1 MIDKSGAVY
10 YQVRVEDQQK
20 DVRPEKAGFFVL
32 TKLLGN
38 SFTDNF
44 TWEWTS
50 LINVET
56 LTLLVSMWS
65 IGCCSN
71 KQFNTC
77 ITEFDINHFYDE

>member
-20 DVRPEKAGFFVL
+20 DVPPEKAGFFVL

-38 SFTDNF
+38 NFIDNF

-50 LINVET
+50 LINVQT
-56 LTLLVSMWS
+56 LTLLVSMLS
-65 IGCCSN
+65 IGCCRN
-71 KQFNTC
+71 KQSNTC
-77 ITEFDINHFYDE
+77 ITEFDIYHFYDE